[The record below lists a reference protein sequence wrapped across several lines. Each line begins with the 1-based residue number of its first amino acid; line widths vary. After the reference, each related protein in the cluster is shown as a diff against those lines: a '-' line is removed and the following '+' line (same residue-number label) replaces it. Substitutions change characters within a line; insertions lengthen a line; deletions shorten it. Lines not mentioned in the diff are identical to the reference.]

1 MTHQSRLLRPPQ
13 RERSADANRERM
25 FVAHQG
31 LVRAIAWQI
40 HQKVRSRVSLED
52 LVAYGCI
59 GLLQSIDAFDAVNG
73 RKFVTY
79 AWHRIRGAVLDGLN
93 EMAWFNRAD
102 YERGAYQTAAPAQ
115 APTSLPLAD
124 SIPARDEDVQQA
136 ILRIELAEVLRT
148 LLADLPPREQALVRS
163 TFLDGETLTATA
175 KRLGI
180 SKAWASRLQSRALT
194 ACRETLINAGI
205 QP

>member
-1 MTHQSRLLRPPQ
+1 MMDRRRVLKDQSPV
-13 RERSADANRERM
+13 AGANTDRDRM

-40 HQKVRSRVSLED
+40 HQKVRSRIDLED
-52 LVAYGCI
+52 LVAYGCV

-102 YERGAYQTAAPAQ
+102 YERGVYQDARIQPPVNIPITAPIA
-115 APTSLPLAD
+115 
-124 SIPARDEDVQQA
+124 ARDEDVPQA
-136 ILRIELAEVLRT
+136 AIRMELAEILRKVI
-148 LLADLPPREQALVRS
+148 ADLPPREQYLLHS
-163 TFLDGETLTATA
+163 TFLEDQTLTAA
-175 KRLGI
+175 AERLGI
-180 SKAWASRLQSRALT
+180 SKAWASRLQSRALA
-194 ACRETLINAGI
+194 ACRETLIDAGI

>member
-1 MTHQSRLLRPPQ
+1 
-13 RERSADANRERM
+13 M

-40 HQKVRSRVSLED
+40 HQKVRSRVDLED

-59 GLLQSIDAFDAVNG
+59 GLLQSVDAFDAVNG

-93 EMAWFNRAD
+93 EAAWFNRAH
-102 YERGAYQTAAPAQ
+102 YERGVYQTDSPAQ
-115 APTSLPLAD
+115 PPKNLPLSD
-124 SIPARDEDVQQA
+124 SIVAREEDVQQA
-136 ILRIELAEVLRT
+136 VRRLELADALRAV
-148 LLADLPPREQALVRS
+148 LADLPPREQDLVRA
-163 TFLDGETLTATA
+163 TFLNDETLTATA
-175 KRLGI
+175 QRLGI
-180 SKAWASRLQSRALT
+180 SKAWASRLQSRALA
-194 ACRETLINAGI
+194 ACREKLINAGI

>member
-1 MTHQSRLLRPPQ
+1 
-13 RERSADANRERM
+13 M

-40 HQKVRSRVSLED
+40 HQKVRSRVDLED

-79 AWHRIRGAVLDGLN
+79 AWHRIRGAVLDGLSD
-93 EMAWFNRAD
+93 MAWFNRAD
-102 YERGAYQTAAPAQ
+102 YERGAYQTASPVQ
-115 APTSLPLAD
+115 PPTNLPLVE
-124 SIPARDEDVQQA
+124 SIPARDEAVQQA
-136 ILRIELAEVLRT
+136 VLRMELADVLRSV
-148 LLADLPPREQALVRS
+148 LAELPPRERDLVCS
-163 TFLDGETLTATA
+163 TFLDDETLTATA
-175 KRLGI
+175 RRLGI
-180 SKAWASRLQSRALT
+180 SKAWASRLQSRALA
-194 ACRETLINAGI
+194 ACRETLIDAGI

>member
-1 MTHQSRLLRPPQ
+1 MMDRRRVLKNQSPVAGVDPDR
-13 RERSADANRERM
+13 DRM

-40 HQKVRSRVSLED
+40 HQKVRSRIDLED

-59 GLLQSIDAFDAVNG
+59 GLLQSINAFDAVNG

-102 YERGAYQTAAPAQ
+102 YERGAYQDVRIQPPVNILLTAPIA
-115 APTSLPLAD
+115 S
-124 SIPARDEDVQQA
+124 RDEDVPQA
-136 ILRIELAEVLRT
+136 AIRTELVEILRKVI
-148 LLADLPPREQALVRS
+148 ADLPPREQYLLHS
-163 TFLDGETLTATA
+163 TFLEDQTLTAAA

-180 SKAWASRLQSRALT
+180 SKAWASRLQSRALA

>member
-1 MTHQSRLLRPPQ
+1 
-13 RERSADANRERM
+13 M

-40 HQKVRSRVSLED
+40 HQKVRSRVDLED

-93 EMAWFNRAD
+93 DMSWFNRAD
-102 YERGAYQTAAPAQ
+102 YERGVYQTAAPAQ
-115 APTSLPLAD
+115 PPTNLPLTDAIL
-124 SIPARDEDVQQA
+124 SRDEEVQQA
-136 ILRIELAEVLRT
+136 FLRIELSDVVRT
-148 LLADLPPREQALVRS
+148 LLADLPLREQDLLRS
-163 TFLDGETLTATA
+163 TFMDEATLTATA

-180 SKAWASRLQSRALT
+180 SKAWASRLQSRALA
-194 ACRETLINAGI
+194 ACRETVINAGI

>member
-1 MTHQSRLLRPPQ
+1 
-13 RERSADANRERM
+13 M

-40 HQKVRSRVSLED
+40 HQKVRSRVDIED

-79 AWHRIRGAVLDGLN
+79 AWHRIRGAVLDGLSD
-93 EMAWFNRAD
+93 MAWFNRAD
-102 YERGAYQTAAPAQ
+102 YERGAYQATSPARQ
-115 APTSLPLAD
+115 PTSLPLTA
-124 SIPARDEDVQQA
+124 PVFARDEDVHQTA
-136 ILRIELAEVLRT
+136 VRTELADVLRAV
-148 LLADLPPREQALVRS
+148 LEELPPREQDLVRS
-163 TFLDGETLTATA
+163 TFMADETLTATA

-180 SKAWASRLQSRALT
+180 SKAWASRLQSRALA
-194 ACRETLINAGI
+194 ACRETLIDAGV